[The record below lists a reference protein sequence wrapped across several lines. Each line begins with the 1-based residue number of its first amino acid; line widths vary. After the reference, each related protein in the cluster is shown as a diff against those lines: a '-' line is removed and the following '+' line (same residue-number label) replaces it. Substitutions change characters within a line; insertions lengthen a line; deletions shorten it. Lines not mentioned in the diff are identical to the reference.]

1 MSATVRPCAFPQLG
15 MEPLYGL
22 CHYIINCAHEA
33 VFRGEVGGLANLPAD
48 GAFLIAANHAS
59 HLDPPFIGA
68 VMPHQLAFFARK
80 TLWKPGIGQWW
91 MNGVGA
97 IPVDRDG
104 SDLTA
109 IKRVL
114 STLAAG
120 RPIALFPEGTRS
132 PDGTLQPAKA
142 GVGLIACKTGV
153 PVVPCRIFDS
163 HVALGRT
170 GGFRPGTPVDI
181 VFGPPLAHAD
191 YDHKSDGKER
201 YQRASERIMSAIAA
215 IDRPPTV
222 VV

>member
-1 MSATVRPCAFPQLG
+1 MD
-15 MEPLYGL
+15 PLYGI
-22 CHYIINCAHEA
+22 CHYIIRCAHEA
-33 VFRGEVGGLANLPAD
+33 VFRGEIGGLAHLPGD
-48 GAFLIAANHAS
+48 GAFLVAANHAS

-80 TLWKPGIGQWW
+80 SLWKPGLGSWW
-91 MNGVGA
+91 MDGVGA

-104 SDLTA
+104 SDLAA

-114 STLAAG
+114 STISAG

-153 PVVPCRIFDS
+153 PVVPCRIFNS
-163 HVALGRT
+163 HLALDRA
-170 GGFRPGTPVDI
+170 GGFRPGTAVDI
-181 VFGPPLAHAD
+181 VFGAPLASAD

-201 YQRASERIMSAIAA
+201 YQRASERIMAAIAQLT
-215 IDRPPTV
+215 PPPV
-222 VV
+222 RVL

>member
-1 MSATVRPCAFPQLG
+1 MKAPVRPRAFPQVE
-15 MEPLYGL
+15 MDPLYGI
-22 CHYIINCAHEA
+22 CHYLIRCAHQA
-33 VFRGEVGGLANLPAD
+33 IFRGEVAGLSHLPAD
-48 GAFLIAANHAS
+48 GAFLVAANHAS

-80 TLWKPGIGQWW
+80 SLWKPGLGAWW
-91 MNGVGA
+91 MDGVGA

-120 RPIALFPEGTRS
+120 HPIALFPEGTRS

-142 GVGLIACKTGV
+142 GVGLIACKTAV
-153 PVVPCRIFDS
+153 PVVPCRIFNS
-163 HVALGRT
+163 HLALGRS

-181 VFGPPLAHAD
+181 VFGQPLLPAD

-201 YQRASERIMSAIAA
+201 YQRASERIMTAIASLGA
-215 IDRPPTV
+215 PRAAV
-222 VV
+222 L